1 MPSGEGSSLSPAL
14 SSPKDQTMLLP
25 SPTLSPQ
32 ESSLCFPTVIPKS
45 WERSQVE
52 RDPLWLWPVDPQRPK
67 PHPSGCVSKVSAK
80 VQLCCLPPPPS
91 EHDLQV
97 PLLCFSGLPAPFNAD
112 DSSVLAKC
120 AGHRGHRNMK
130 QCPVCLARTH
140 DGLIE

>member
-52 RDPLWLWPVDPQRPK
+52 RDPLWSWPVDPQRPK
-67 PHPSGCVSKVSAK
+67 PHPSGYVSKVSAK

-97 PLLCFSGLPAPFNAD
+97 PLLWAFLASQLHSTLTTPACWP
-112 DSSVLAKC
+112 SVLD
-120 AGHRGHRNMK
+120 
-130 QCPVCLARTH
+130 TE
-140 DGLIE
+140 DTET